1 MTSAKLCE
9 TLVVAF
15 SNGVRDDKNLYDST
29 YGIIF
34 FATPHG
40 GGQHVSFADLVFSIG
55 RAVFNKPQNDIMTA
69 LKKNDFYS
77 NQNRADFLPRTKDFH
92 FISFYETK
100 PTRGTMVRSILC
112 PYTHSRR

>member
-1 MTSAKLCE
+1 LHK

-15 SNGVRDDKNLYDST
+15 SNGVEEDKSLYEST
-29 YGIIF
+29 YGLVF

-40 GGQHVSFADLVFSIG
+40 GGQHVKFAAVVSSIA
-55 RAVFNKPQNDIMTA
+55 RAVFNKPSNDILTA

-77 NQNRADFLPRTKDFH
+77 KQNRADFLPRTKDFD

-100 PTRGTMVRSILC
+100 PTRGTMVRSSFAVY
-112 PYTHSRR
+112 PTKR